1 MYEKRTVFMGF
12 AFIAFIGAISMNLTP
27 KDALG
32 CGGSDFSSST
42 EECSVAQFDIT
53 METGD
58 LDSIV
63 RNLCFRT
70 LKSEAGCTVF
80 HYNIVPVTERVAL
93 GSEPSDEFVD
103 ITYGRGCSENRV
115 EGSLFET
122 IGEEQVTMALSGT
135 PTRAPIPMVQSAKPL
150 AKGACMSDK
159 WETGEFDLFVTLP
172 SE

>member
-1 MYEKRTVFMGF
+1 MYEKRTVFMGV
-12 AFIAFIGAISMNLTP
+12 AFMAFIGAISMNLTP

-32 CGGSDFSSST
+32 CGGTDFSSST
-42 EECSVAQFDIT
+42 EECSVAQFDMT
-53 METGD
+53 METAD
-58 LDSIV
+58 WDPII

-80 HYNIVPVTERVAL
+80 HYNIVPVTEHVAP

-115 EGSLFET
+115 EGSLLET
-122 IGEEQVTMALSGT
+122 IGEERVAIVLSGT
-135 PTRAPIPMVQSAKPL
+135 PTRAPIPMVQSAKLL
-150 AKGACMSDK
+150 AKGSCMSDN
-159 WETGEFDLFVTLP
+159 WETGEFDLFVTPP